1 MKPFAGFT
9 TIILTALPAQC
20 PVLNVDYSPV
30 YGQDADLII
39 GTELFHHG
47 QSSGGAGDK
56 PDIVLCLPLL
66 WPRDTTCR
74 TVLHNH
80 FDRSIISTFAAAPS
94 AWLFIHRIIYHE
106 SRLPLTTHF
115 QKLKQHWTNFQISPN
130 IKARLV
136 LYCLELNPTF
146 LIFGGFKF
154 LFVTTHLIYRY
165 PNFIDF

>member
-9 TIILTALPAQC
+9 IIILTALPAQC

-94 AWLFIHRIIYHE
+94 AWLFIHRIILSWEPPTTNDTFSKINTTFDMFSNFTKYQSKIGLILPWTWSSSIPASSYLGCLNSCL
-106 SRLPLTTHF
+106 SRHT
-115 QKLKQHWTNFQISPN
+115 
-130 IKARLV
+130 
-136 LYCLELNPTF
+136 
-146 LIFGGFKF
+146 
-154 LFVTTHLIYRY
+154 
-165 PNFIDF
+165 